1 VGSRISHGGI
11 LFNRVCK
18 SRRDE
23 RKSQNQQER
32 GFVMELFLYITAFG
46 LFALLAV
53 LMIKRKKKN
62 KANKQIIWRLK
73 RM

>member
-1 VGSRISHGGI
+1 
-11 LFNRVCK
+11 
-18 SRRDE
+18 
-23 RKSQNQQER
+23 
-32 GFVMELFLYITAFG
+32 MELFLYITAFG